1 MQAIVIVLNKTEC
14 LEELMEK
21 LSEQNVRATIISSKG
36 MAHSLLDLDRLR
48 FIESLKIL
56 LDPIHKENYT
66 IFSVI
71 NDDMIP
77 TVSKVVNEVTGGLS
91 RSNSGI
97 IFTVPV
103 SYTEGIGSGD

>member
-14 LEELMEK
+14 LENLMEK
-21 LSEQNVRATIISSKG
+21 LSEKNVRATIISSKG
-36 MAHSLLDLDRLR
+36 MAHSLMDLDKMR

-66 IFSVI
+66 IFSI
-71 NDDMIP
+71 IEDDKIP
-77 TVSKVVNEVTGGLS
+77 EVSKIVNEVTGGLDK
-91 RSNSGI
+91 SNSGI

-103 SYTEGIGSGD
+103 GYTEGINGK

>member
-21 LSEQNVRATIISSKG
+21 LSEHNVRATIISSKG
-36 MAHSLLDLDRLR
+36 MAHSLMDLDKMR

-71 NDDMIP
+71 DDHLIP
-77 TVSKVVNEVTGGLS
+77 EVSKIVNEVTGGLEK
-91 RSNSGI
+91 SNSGI

-103 SYTEGIGSGD
+103 GYAEGIA